1 MKISEIRKRG
11 KEKKLSTNDAINL
24 IISRRVVSLACGMTT
39 ILGFQ
44 FKDGFRNKIT
54 TLIIEFVAAA
64 KIKNLPGEQ
73 VQLIEILTE
82 RDGAIP

>member
-11 KEKKLSTNDAINL
+11 KEKKPITNDAIDL
-24 IISRRVVSLACGMTT
+24 IISRRVLSLACGMTT

-82 RDGAIP
+82 RDGTIP